1 MTEEK
6 STDSPVSDKKYMQE
20 DRMAEDKEEPKVLSR
35 REFVKGAALG
45 AGAFAGAGALASCS
59 TGATAEPTEAPEA
72 AATAAPAQE
81 CPVCE
86 TPWLPDTWD
95 YEADVV
101 VVGYGG
107 AGAVT
112 AIAAADA
119 GAEVLILEKNPQNQL
134 WCNTRMCGGLC
145 HVADDASEA
154 AKYFKAVAFGL
165 GLPDGFGD
173 PAHVYPHY
181 PEQFVEDIAQ
191 AWAEGVVQTG
201 DFLQSLGEVEFTNGL
216 EIPKAAFSTF
226 PGAEHYGTFSVAGRG
241 IALYELLANAVNER
255 NVEMMWGSP
264 AKRLITDP
272 EGEVIGV
279 VAQEAG
285 AEISVKARK
294 AVVLCSGGFE
304 YDEELKDAFI
314 PGWGWVF
321 MGNPSNTGDGLRMAM
336 GVGATLG
343 HMYHNAARVVA
354 GGPALME
361 EIGTGI
367 RIAIEKPGMLLVDN
381 YGERYINEVF
391 TSVDP
396 QRYQFYN
403 QVIVYDISK
412 LEYPRIPSWFIF
424 DETVRQA
431 GPLPSTF
438 YGAIATGI
446 YDWSED
452 NSAEVEKGWILRADT
467 LEELAAVIAADPN
480 NRGRMDATTLA
491 NTVAVFNQYSEGGED
506 LDFARDPETLG
517 ALTTPP
523 YYAIDMYPG
532 GPNTEGGMI
541 RDAKSQVIS
550 VRGDVIPRLY
560 AVGEVGSFFSFAYQ
574 GGGNIAGCIIFGRV
588 AGENAAAE
596 EPWE

>member
-1 MTEEK
+1 
-6 STDSPVSDKKYMQE
+6 
-20 DRMAEDKEEPKVLSR
+20 MAKDKESPKELSR
-35 REFVKGAALG
+35 REFVKGAAAV
-45 AGAFAGAGALASCS
+45 AGVGALAGCAPA
-59 TGATAEPTEAPEA
+59 ATPVPAESAEPCPTCPP
-72 AATAAPAQE
+72 TGE
-81 CPVCE
+81 CPPCPVAGVPE
-86 TPWLPDTWD
+86 HWD
-95 YEADVV
+95 KEADVV

-112 AIAAADA
+112 AIAAADE
-119 GAEVLILEKNPQNQL
+119 GAEVLLLEKNPEDKL
-134 WCNTRMCGGLC
+134 WSNTRMCGGLC
-145 HVADDASEA
+145 HVADDPGEA

-181 PEQFVEDIAQ
+181 PEQFVEEIAQ
-191 AWAEGVVQTG
+191 VWSAGVVQTA
-201 DFLQSLGEVEFTNGL
+201 DFLESLGEVEFSRGL
-216 EIPKAAFSTF
+216 EIPKAAFPTF

-241 IALYELLANAVNER
+241 VALYDLLSSAVNER
-255 NVEMMWGSP
+255 NVEVMWGTP
-264 AKRLITDP
+264 GTRLISNPD
-272 EGEVIGV
+272 GEVVGV
-279 VAQEAG
+279 VAEAG
-285 AEISVKARK
+285 GSEINVKARK

-361 EIGTGI
+361 EVGTGI
-367 RIAIEKPGMLLVDN
+367 RIAIDKPGMLLVDN

-391 TSVDP
+391 TAVDP

-403 QVIVYDISK
+403 QVIVFDISK
-412 LEYPRIPSWFIF
+412 LEYTRIPSWFIF
-424 DETVRQA
+424 DEIVRQA
-431 GPLPSTF
+431 GPLASTF

-452 NSAEVEKGWILRADT
+452 NSAEIEKGWILQADSI
-467 LEELAAVIAADPN
+467 EELAGKIAAVPN
-480 NRGRMDATTLA
+480 NKGRMDAAVLA
-491 NTVAVFNQYSEGGED
+491 DTVATFNQYSEDGED
-506 LDFARDPETLG
+506 PDYGRDSESLG
-517 ALTTPP
+517 PLTAPP

-541 RDAKSQVIS
+541 RNSKSQVIS
-550 VRGDVIPRLY
+550 VTGEVIPRLY
-560 AVGEVGSFFSFAYQ
+560 AVGEVGSFYSFAYQ

-588 AGENAAAE
+588 AGTAAAAE